1 MSTTHTSYL
10 APHTPRLIAIF
21 TPMKNLFVI
30 ATGSA
35 GKIRDFAHILGT
47 DHYEF
52 KTLKDIG
59 FDEEIVEDGNSF
71 AENAIIKS
79 SVTAR
84 WLAKRGMEAT
94 VLADDSGLEVFALN
108 GEPGIYSARYSGMH
122 GADLDNNNLLMKNL
136 EGIED
141 RKARYFCA
149 LSYQTVTKRD
159 ATTDVPANG
168 TVVGDFIVSEPK
180 IFEGECRGE
189 INHAPVGDMGFG
201 YDPLFVPDGETRTF
215 AQMELEEKKAISHRG
230 NAIRALK
237 KALGK

>member
-1 MSTTHTSYL
+1 
-10 APHTPRLIAIF
+10 
-21 TPMKNLFVI
+21 MKRLFVI

-59 FDEEIVEDGNSF
+59 FDEDIIEDGNTF

-79 SVTAR
+79 NTTAQ
-84 WLAKRGMEAT
+84 WLAKRNIEAT

-108 GEPGIYSARYSGMH
+108 GEPGIYSARYCGKH
-122 GADLDNNNLLMKNL
+122 GDDEANNIKLMQKL
-136 EGIED
+136 GDSTD

-149 LSYQTVTKRD
+149 LSYLTVTKNEQGKF
-159 ATTDVPANG
+159 V
-168 TVVGDFIVSEPK
+168 ISEPI

-215 AQMELEEKKAISHRG
+215 AQMELEEKKLISHRG

>member
-1 MSTTHTSYL
+1 
-10 APHTPRLIAIF
+10 
-21 TPMKNLFVI
+21 MKHLFVI
-30 ATGSA
+30 ATASA

-59 FDEEIVEDGNSF
+59 FDEEIIEDGNSF

-79 SVTAR
+79 STTAA
-84 WLAKRGMEAT
+84 WLAKREIEAT
-94 VLADDSGLEVFALN
+94 VLADDSGLEVFAL
-108 GEPGIYSARYSGMH
+108 GGAPGIYSARYSGVH
-122 GADLDNNNLLMKNL
+122 GADEDNNTLLLKNL
-136 EGIED
+136 AGIED

-149 LSYQTVTKRD
+149 LSYQTVKRVD
-159 ATTDVPANG
+159 APVLNG
-168 TVVGDFIVSEPK
+168 ATLNGAGTRVGDFVVSEPQ
-180 IFEGECRGE
+180 IFEGECRGQ
-189 INHAPVGDMGFG
+189 INYAPVGDMGFG

>member
-1 MSTTHTSYL
+1 
-10 APHTPRLIAIF
+10 
-21 TPMKNLFVI
+21 MKRLFVI

-59 FDEEIVEDGNSF
+59 FDEDIIEDGNTF

-79 SVTAR
+79 NTTAQ
-84 WLAKRGMEAT
+84 WLAKKNIEAT

-108 GEPGIYSARYSGMH
+108 GEPGIYSARYCGKH
-122 GADLDNNNLLMKNL
+122 GDDEANNIKLMQKL
-136 EGIED
+136 GDSTD

-149 LSYQTVTKRD
+149 LSYQTVTKNEQGKF
-159 ATTDVPANG
+159 V
-168 TVVGDFIVSEPK
+168 ISEPI

-215 AQMELEEKKAISHRG
+215 AQMELEEKKIISHRG

>member
-1 MSTTHTSYL
+1 
-10 APHTPRLIAIF
+10 
-21 TPMKNLFVI
+21 MKHLFVI
-30 ATGSA
+30 ATASA

-59 FDEEIVEDGNSF
+59 FDEEIIENGNSF

-79 SVTAR
+79 NTTAL
-84 WLAKRGMEAT
+84 WLAKRGIEAT
-94 VLADDSGLEVFALN
+94 VLADDSGLEVFAL
-108 GEPGIYSARYSGMH
+108 GGAPGIYSARYSGVH
-122 GADLDNNNLLMKNL
+122 GADEDNNTLLLKNL
-136 EGIED
+136 AGIED

-149 LSYQTVTKRD
+149 LSYQTVKRVD
-159 ATTDVPANG
+159 APILNDARLNG
-168 TVVGDFIVSEPK
+168 AGTRVGDFVVSEPQ
-180 IFEGECRGE
+180 IFEGECRGQ
-189 INHAPVGDMGFG
+189 INFAPVGDMGFG

>member
-1 MSTTHTSYL
+1 
-10 APHTPRLIAIF
+10 
-21 TPMKNLFVI
+21 MKHLFVI

-35 GKIRDFAHILGT
+35 GIIRDFAHILGT

-59 FDEEIVEDGNSF
+59 FGGEIIEDGNSF

-79 SVTAR
+79 DTTAR
-84 WLAKRGMEAT
+84 WLAARNIEAT

-108 GEPGIYSARYSGMH
+108 GEPGIYSARYSGDH
-122 GADLDNNNLLMKNL
+122 GNDNANNDLLMKKL

-141 RKARYFCA
+141 RRARYFCA
-149 LSYQTVTKRD
+149 LSYQTVSAGEDGKLT
-159 ATTDVPANG
+159 
-168 TVVGDFIVSEPK
+168 ISEPK
-180 IFEGECRGE
+180 IFEGECRGN
-189 INHAPVGDMGFG
+189 INYAPVGNMGFG

-215 AQMELEEKKAISHRG
+215 AQMELEEKKRISHRG

-237 KALGK
+237 AALGK

>member
-1 MSTTHTSYL
+1 
-10 APHTPRLIAIF
+10 
-21 TPMKNLFVI
+21 MKKLFVI

>member
-1 MSTTHTSYL
+1 
-10 APHTPRLIAIF
+10 
-21 TPMKNLFVI
+21 MKHLFVI

-59 FDEEIVEDGNSF
+59 FDGEIIEDGNSF

-79 SVTAR
+79 DTTAR
-84 WLAKRGMEAT
+84 WLAARNIEAT

-108 GEPGIYSARYSGMH
+108 GEPGIYSARYSGDH
-122 GADLDNNNLLMKNL
+122 GNDNANNDLLMKKL

-141 RKARYFCA
+141 RRARYFCA
-149 LSYQTVTKRD
+149 LSYQTVSAGEDGKLT
-159 ATTDVPANG
+159 
-168 TVVGDFIVSEPK
+168 ISEPK
-180 IFEGECRGE
+180 IFEGECRGN
-189 INHAPVGDMGFG
+189 INYAPVGNMGFG

-215 AQMELEEKKAISHRG
+215 AQMELEEKKRISHRG

-237 KALGK
+237 AALGK

>member
-1 MSTTHTSYL
+1 
-10 APHTPRLIAIF
+10 
-21 TPMKNLFVI
+21 MKHLFVI
-30 ATGSA
+30 ATASA

-79 SVTAR
+79 NTTAR
-84 WLAKRGMEAT
+84 WLAKRGIEAT

-108 GEPGIYSARYSGMH
+108 GEPGIYSARYCGDH
-122 GADLDNNNLLMKNL
+122 GNDGANNDKLMKKL

-141 RKARYFCA
+141 RRARYFCA
-149 LSYQTVTKRD
+149 LSYQTVKRVD
-159 ATTDVPANG
+159 APALNG
-168 TVVGDFIVSEPK
+168 ATLNGAGTRVGDFVVSEPQ
-180 IFEGECRGE
+180 IFEGECRGQ
-189 INHAPVGDMGFG
+189 INFAPVGNMGFG

>member
-1 MSTTHTSYL
+1 
-10 APHTPRLIAIF
+10 
-21 TPMKNLFVI
+21 MKRLFVI

-47 DHYEF
+47 DHYEV
-52 KTLKDIG
+52 KTLKD
-59 FDEEIVEDGNSF
+59 

-79 SVTAR
+79 NTTAQ
-84 WLAKRGMEAT
+84 WLAKRNIEAT

-108 GEPGIYSARYSGMH
+108 GEPGIYSARYCGKH
-122 GADLDNNNLLMKNL
+122 GDDEANNVKLMQKL

-149 LSYQTVTKRD
+149 LSYQTVTKNEQGEF
-159 ATTDVPANG
+159 VISKP
-168 TVVGDFIVSEPK
+168 I

-215 AQMELEEKKAISHRG
+215 AQMELEEKKVISHRG

>member
-1 MSTTHTSYL
+1 
-10 APHTPRLIAIF
+10 
-21 TPMKNLFVI
+21 MKHLFVI

-59 FDEEIVEDGNSF
+59 FDEDIVEDGNTF

-79 SVTAR
+79 NTTAE
-84 WLAKRGMEAT
+84 WLAKKNIEAT

-108 GEPGIYSARYSGMH
+108 GEPGIYSARYCGKH
-122 GADLDNNNLLMKNL
+122 GDDEANNVKLMQKLGDSTN
-136 EGIED
+136 

-149 LSYQTVTKRD
+149 LSYQTVTKKE
-159 ATTDVPANG
+159 NG
-168 TVVGDFIVSEPK
+168 EFVISKPI

-189 INHAPVGDMGFG
+189 INHAPVGNMGFG
-201 YDPLFVPDGETRTF
+201 YDLLFVPDGGTRTF

>member
-1 MSTTHTSYL
+1 
-10 APHTPRLIAIF
+10 
-21 TPMKNLFVI
+21 MKHLFVI
-30 ATGSA
+30 ATASA

-59 FDEEIVEDGNSF
+59 FDEEIIENGNSF

-79 SVTAR
+79 NTTAL
-84 WLAKRGMEAT
+84 WLAKRGIEAT
-94 VLADDSGLEVFALN
+94 VLADDSGLEVFAL
-108 GEPGIYSARYSGMH
+108 GGAPGIYSARYSGVH
-122 GADLDNNNLLMKNL
+122 GADEDNNTLLLKNL
-136 EGIED
+136 AGIED

-149 LSYQTVTKRD
+149 LSYQTVKPCEVANSD
-159 ATTDVPANG
+159 AASRAELNG
-168 TVVGDFIVSEPK
+168 AGTRVGDFVVSEPQ
-180 IFEGECRGE
+180 IFEGECRGQ
-189 INHAPVGDMGFG
+189 INYAPVGDMGFG

>member
-1 MSTTHTSYL
+1 
-10 APHTPRLIAIF
+10 
-21 TPMKNLFVI
+21 MKHLFVI

-59 FDEEIVEDGNSF
+59 FDGEIIEDGNSF

-79 SVTAR
+79 DTTAR
-84 WLAKRGMEAT
+84 WLAARNIEAT

-108 GEPGIYSARYSGMH
+108 GEPGIYSARYSGDH
-122 GADLDNNNLLMKNL
+122 GNDNANNDLLMKKL

-141 RKARYFCA
+141 RRARYFCA
-149 LSYQTVTKRD
+149 LSYQTVSPGEDGKLT
-159 ATTDVPANG
+159 
-168 TVVGDFIVSEPK
+168 ISEPK
-180 IFEGECRGE
+180 IFEGECRGN
-189 INHAPVGDMGFG
+189 INYAPVGDMGFG

-215 AQMELEEKKAISHRG
+215 AQMELEEKKRISHRG

-237 KALGK
+237 AALGK

>member
-1 MSTTHTSYL
+1 
-10 APHTPRLIAIF
+10 
-21 TPMKNLFVI
+21 MKRLFVI

-47 DHYEF
+47 ENNEF

-59 FDEEIVEDGNSF
+59 FDEEIIEDGKSF

-79 SVTAR
+79 NTTAQR
-84 WLAKRGMEAT
+84 LKNKGVEAT

-108 GEPGIYSARYSGMH
+108 GEPGIYSARYSGDH
-122 GADLDNNNLLMKNL
+122 GNDNANNDLLMKKM
-136 EGIED
+136 ESITD

-149 LSYQTVTKRD
+149 LSYQTVTRD
-159 ATTDVPANG
+159 ESGN
-168 TVVGDFIVSEPK
+168 FKVSEAQ

-189 INHAPVGDMGFG
+189 INYAPVGDMGFG
-201 YDPLFVPDGETRTF
+201 YDPLFVPEGETRTF
-215 AQMELEEKKAISHRG
+215 AQMELEEKKIISHRG

>member
-1 MSTTHTSYL
+1 
-10 APHTPRLIAIF
+10 
-21 TPMKNLFVI
+21 MKHLFVI
-30 ATGSA
+30 ATASA

-59 FDEEIVEDGNSF
+59 FNEEIIEDGNSF

-79 SVTAR
+79 NTTAL
-84 WLAKRGMEAT
+84 WLAKRGIEAT
-94 VLADDSGLEVFALN
+94 VLADDSGLEVFAL
-108 GEPGIYSARYSGMH
+108 GGAPGIYSARYSGVH
-122 GADLDNNNLLMKNL
+122 GADEDNNTLLLKNL
-136 EGIED
+136 AGIED

-149 LSYQTVTKRD
+149 LSYQTVTRVD
-159 ATTDVPANG
+159 APVLKGAQQALNG
-168 TVVGDFIVSEPK
+168 AGTRVGDFIVSEPQ
-180 IFEGECRGE
+180 IFEGECRGN
-189 INHAPVGDMGFG
+189 INYAPVGDMGFG

>member
-1 MSTTHTSYL
+1 
-10 APHTPRLIAIF
+10 
-21 TPMKNLFVI
+21 MKRLFVI

-59 FDEEIVEDGNSF
+59 FDEDIIEDGNTF

-79 SVTAR
+79 NTTAQ
-84 WLAKRGMEAT
+84 WLAKKNIEAT

-108 GEPGIYSARYSGMH
+108 GEPGIYSARYCGKH
-122 GADLDNNNLLMKNL
+122 GDDEANNVLLMKKL

-149 LSYQTVTKRD
+149 LSYQTVTKNEQGEF
-159 ATTDVPANG
+159 VISKP
-168 TVVGDFIVSEPK
+168 I

-215 AQMELEEKKAISHRG
+215 AQMELEEKKIISHRG

>member
-1 MSTTHTSYL
+1 
-10 APHTPRLIAIF
+10 
-21 TPMKNLFVI
+21 MKHLFVI
-30 ATGSA
+30 ATASA

-59 FDEEIVEDGNSF
+59 FDEEIIEDGHTF

-79 SVTAR
+79 STTAR
-84 WLAKRGMEAT
+84 WLAKRGIEAT

-108 GEPGIYSARYSGMH
+108 GEPGIYSARYSGVH
-122 GADLDNNNLLMKNL
+122 GADDDNNTLLLKNL
-136 EGIED
+136 AGIED

-149 LSYQTVTKRD
+149 LSYQTVSPD
-159 ATTDVPANG
+159 ASGKFV
-168 TVVGDFIVSEPK
+168 VSEPQ
-180 IFEGECRGE
+180 IFEGECRGQ
-189 INHAPVGDMGFG
+189 INFAPVGDMGFG
-201 YDPLFVPDGETRTF
+201 YDPLFVPDGEIRTF

>member
-1 MSTTHTSYL
+1 
-10 APHTPRLIAIF
+10 
-21 TPMKNLFVI
+21 MKRLFVI

-59 FDEEIVEDGNSF
+59 FDEDIIEDGNSF

-79 SVTAR
+79 NTTAQ
-84 WLAKRGMEAT
+84 WLAKRNIEAT

-108 GEPGIYSARYSGMH
+108 GEPGIYSARYC
-122 GADLDNNNLLMKNL
+122 
-136 EGIED
+136 GIED

-149 LSYQTVTKRD
+149 LSYQTVTKNEKGEF
-159 ATTDVPANG
+159 VISKP
-168 TVVGDFIVSEPK
+168 I

-215 AQMELEEKKAISHRG
+215 AQMELEEKKVISHRG

>member
-1 MSTTHTSYL
+1 
-10 APHTPRLIAIF
+10 
-21 TPMKNLFVI
+21 MKHLFVI
-30 ATGSA
+30 ATASA

-52 KTLKDIG
+52 KTLKDIN
-59 FDEEIVEDGNSF
+59 FDEDIVEIGNTF

-79 SVTAR
+79 NTTAL
-84 WLAKRGMEAT
+84 WLAKRGIEAT

-108 GEPGIYSARYSGMH
+108 GEPGIYSARYSGVH
-122 GADLDNNNLLMKNL
+122 GADDDNNSLLLKNL
-136 EGIED
+136 AGIED

-149 LSYQTVTKRD
+149 LSYQTVSPD
-159 ATTDVPANG
+159 ASGKFV
-168 TVVGDFIVSEPK
+168 VSEPQ
-180 IFEGECRGE
+180 IFEGECRGQ
-189 INHAPVGDMGFG
+189 INFAPVGDMGFG

>member
-1 MSTTHTSYL
+1 
-10 APHTPRLIAIF
+10 
-21 TPMKNLFVI
+21 MKNLFVI

-84 WLAKRGMEAT
+84 WLQKRGIDAT

-108 GEPGIYSARYSGMH
+108 GEPGIYSARYSGKH
-122 GADLDNNNLLMKNL
+122 GDDEANNNLLLKKL
-136 EGIED
+136 ENIED

-149 LSYQTVTKRD
+149 LSYQTVT
-159 ATTDVPANG
+159 ANA
-168 TVVGDFIVSEPK
+168 ISEPI
-180 IFEGECRGE
+180 IFEGECRGR
-189 INHAPVGDMGFG
+189 INRAPVGDMGFG

-215 AQMELEEKKAISHRG
+215 AQMELSEKKIISHRG

-237 KALGK
+237 KALGR

>member
-1 MSTTHTSYL
+1 
-10 APHTPRLIAIF
+10 
-21 TPMKNLFVI
+21 MKNLFVI

-59 FDEEIVEDGNSF
+59 FDEEIVEDGKSF

>member
-1 MSTTHTSYL
+1 
-10 APHTPRLIAIF
+10 
-21 TPMKNLFVI
+21 MKHLFVI
-30 ATGSA
+30 ATASA

-59 FDEEIVEDGNSF
+59 FDEEIVEDGRTF

-79 SVTAR
+79 STTAR
-84 WLAKRGMEAT
+84 WLAKRGIEAT

-108 GEPGIYSARYSGMH
+108 GEPGIYSARYSGDH
-122 GADLDNNNLLMKNL
+122 GNDGANNTLLLKNL
-136 EGIED
+136 AGIED

-149 LSYQTVTKRD
+149 LSYQTVSPD
-159 ATTDVPANG
+159 ASGKFV
-168 TVVGDFIVSEPK
+168 VSEPQ
-180 IFEGECRGE
+180 IFEGECRGQ
-189 INHAPVGDMGFG
+189 INFAPVGDMGFG

>member
-1 MSTTHTSYL
+1 
-10 APHTPRLIAIF
+10 
-21 TPMKNLFVI
+21 MKRLFVI

-59 FDEEIVEDGNSF
+59 FDEDIIEDGDSF

-79 SVTAR
+79 STTAL
-84 WLAKRGMEAT
+84 WLAKRNIEAT

-108 GEPGIYSARYSGMH
+108 GEPGIYSARYCGKH
-122 GADLDNNNLLMKNL
+122 GDDKANNVKLMKKL
-136 EGIED
+136 EGVED

-149 LSYQTVTKRD
+149 LSYQTVTKNEQGEF
-159 ATTDVPANG
+159 V
-168 TVVGDFIVSEPK
+168 ISEPI

-189 INHAPVGDMGFG
+189 INHAPVGNMGFG
-201 YDPLFVPDGETRTF
+201 YDPLFAPDGETRTF
-215 AQMELEEKKAISHRG
+215 AQMELEEKKRISHRG

>member
-1 MSTTHTSYL
+1 
-10 APHTPRLIAIF
+10 
-21 TPMKNLFVI
+21 MKHLFVI

-47 DHYEF
+47 EHYEF

-59 FDEEIVEDGNSF
+59 FDEDIVEDGHSF

-79 SVTAR
+79 STTAK
-84 WLAKRGMEAT
+84 WLAARGIEAT

-108 GEPGIYSARYSGMH
+108 GEPGIYSARYSGEH
-122 GADLDNNNLLMKNL
+122 GNDDANNNLLMKKL
-136 EGIED
+136 ENIED

-149 LSYQTVTKRD
+149 LSYQTVSPD
-159 ATTDVPANG
+159 ASGKLT
-168 TVVGDFIVSEPK
+168 VSEPK
-180 IFEGECRGE
+180 IFEGECRGN
-189 INHAPVGDMGFG
+189 INYAPVGDMGFG

-215 AQMELEEKKAISHRG
+215 AQMELEEKKLISHRG

-237 KALGK
+237 KALGSLSK

>member
-1 MSTTHTSYL
+1 
-10 APHTPRLIAIF
+10 
-21 TPMKNLFVI
+21 MKRLFVI

-59 FDEEIVEDGNSF
+59 FDEDIIEDGSTF

-79 SVTAR
+79 NTTAQ
-84 WLAKRGMEAT
+84 WLAKKNIEAT

-108 GEPGIYSARYSGMH
+108 GEPGIYSARYCGKH
-122 GADLDNNNLLMKNL
+122 GDDEANNIKLMQKL
-136 EGIED
+136 GDSTD

-149 LSYQTVTKRD
+149 LSYQTVTKNEQGKF
-159 ATTDVPANG
+159 V
-168 TVVGDFIVSEPK
+168 ISEPI

-215 AQMELEEKKAISHRG
+215 AQMELEEKKLISHRG

>member
-1 MSTTHTSYL
+1 
-10 APHTPRLIAIF
+10 
-21 TPMKNLFVI
+21 MKHLFVI

-59 FDEEIVEDGNSF
+59 FDGDIVEDGKTF

-79 SVTAR
+79 NTTAR
-84 WLAKRGMEAT
+84 WLAARGIEAT

-108 GEPGIYSARYSGMH
+108 GEPGIYSARYSGGH
-122 GADLDNNNLLMKNL
+122 GNDDANNNLLMKKL
-136 EGIED
+136 EGVED
-141 RKARYFCA
+141 RRARYFCA
-149 LSYQTVTKRD
+149 LSYQTVTKHS
-159 ATTDVPANG
+159 ATASTPVNG
-168 TVVGDFIVSEPK
+168 NIVGDFIISEPK
-180 IFEGECRGE
+180 IFEGECRGN

-201 YDPLFVPDGETRTF
+201 YDPLFIPDGETRTF
-215 AQMELEEKKAISHRG
+215 AQMELEEKKLISHRG

>member
-1 MSTTHTSYL
+1 
-10 APHTPRLIAIF
+10 
-21 TPMKNLFVI
+21 MKHLFVI
-30 ATGSA
+30 ATASA

-79 SVTAR
+79 NTTAR
-84 WLAKRGMEAT
+84 WLAKRGIEAT

-108 GEPGIYSARYSGMH
+108 GEPGIYSARYSGDH
-122 GADLDNNNLLMKNL
+122 GNDGANNDKLMKKL

-149 LSYQTVTKRD
+149 LSYQTVSPD
-159 ATTDVPANG
+159 ASGKFV
-168 TVVGDFIVSEPK
+168 VSEPQ
-180 IFEGECRGE
+180 IFEGECRGQ
-189 INHAPVGDMGFG
+189 INYAPVGDMGFG

-215 AQMELEEKKAISHRG
+215 AQMELEEKRPSATAETPS
-230 NAIRALK
+230 AP
-237 KALGK
+237 

>member
-1 MSTTHTSYL
+1 
-10 APHTPRLIAIF
+10 
-21 TPMKNLFVI
+21 MKKLFVI

-35 GKIRDFAHILGT
+35 GKIRDFAHILGNENN
-47 DHYEF
+47 EF

-59 FDEEIVEDGNSF
+59 FDEEIIEDGKSF

-84 WLAKRGMEAT
+84 WLAARNIEAT

-122 GADLDNNNLLMKNL
+122 GADEDNNNLLLKKL
-136 EGIED
+136 ADISD

-149 LSYQTVTKRD
+149 LSYQTVTKE
-159 ATTDVPANG
+159 ASGMV
-168 TVVGDFIVSEPK
+168 ISEPK
-180 IFEGECRGE
+180 IYEGECRGS
-189 INHAPVGDMGFG
+189 INYAPVGDMGFG

-215 AQMELEEKKAISHRG
+215 AQMELQEKKEISHRG
-230 NAIRALK
+230 NAIRLLK
-237 KALGK
+237 SHLR

>member
-1 MSTTHTSYL
+1 
-10 APHTPRLIAIF
+10 
-21 TPMKNLFVI
+21 MKHLFVI

-59 FDEEIVEDGNSF
+59 FDEDIVEDGNTF

-79 SVTAR
+79 NTTAE
-84 WLAKRGMEAT
+84 WLAKKNIEAT

-108 GEPGIYSARYSGMH
+108 GEPGIYSARYCGKH
-122 GADLDNNNLLMKNL
+122 GDDEANNVKLMQKLGDSTN
-136 EGIED
+136 

-149 LSYQTVTKRD
+149 LSYQTVTKKE
-159 ATTDVPANG
+159 NG
-168 TVVGDFIVSEPK
+168 EFVISKPI

-189 INHAPVGDMGFG
+189 INHAPVGNMGFG
-201 YDPLFVPDGETRTF
+201 YDPLFVPDGGTRTF

>member
-1 MSTTHTSYL
+1 
-10 APHTPRLIAIF
+10 
-21 TPMKNLFVI
+21 MKHLFVI

-59 FDEEIVEDGNSF
+59 FDEEIVEDGKSF
-71 AENAIIKS
+71 AENATIKS

-84 WLAKRGMEAT
+84 WLAKRGIEAT

-136 EGIED
+136 EGVED

-149 LSYQTVTKRD
+149 LSYQTVTKCTESTSTCER
-159 ATTDVPANG
+159 ASNG
-168 TVVGDFIVSEPK
+168 VAGNSAGEIVGDFVISAPK